1 MNTCPF
7 CSLPEERILMET
19 KYSWII
25 RDGFPISDGHTLVIP
40 KRHIPSIFEA
50 TPEEQADIFA
60 TLEEAKKQLDE
71 TLHPDGYNIGIND
84 GIFAGQTVM
93 HLHVHLIPRYSGDQN
108 DPRGGVRWI
117 FPEKA
122 NYWSNR

>member
-1 MNTCPF
+1 
-7 CSLPEERILMET
+7 MET